1 MPRVKNSTGTQAKAR
16 TRRETILSLV
26 EQLLQADGDDFGLG
40 QQSTVDDHDE
50 KDDLPLNEHLE
61 KFGAKAFDDFE
72 RKVVRLDQELSNF
85 SVAARRMG
93 GSAAIIFFAPR
104 LQTRLAN
111 LLFLYQCNA
120 AQLYPHNIQHP
131 AAVSSKRGDS
141 DSETSKHPP
150 IRRTPRS
157 YSKHGVLFTL
167 DPDTKLDEFPAQ
179 FRDLGEEVAAFLSRL
194 NDIPDFVDGA
204 LTVSMSSFESDL
216 RYWAD
221 CLQEY
226 RGQFRHSA
234 VQRYVQEMSLELGV
248 HIDNI
253 TSALSSFIAVGIPTV
268 YSAQKYATAN
278 LLNLSTF
285 TTFFSVLTATGLQ
298 MSFELPN
305 GWAVN
310 SFWFASLV
318 FSVSAAINGLLA
330 LRWKRA
336 IYRSPEHR
344 VPWWI
349 LIWMNRSP
357 FIFLVLSVVCFTIG
371 LSLFAFASGQS
382 HFTLTVTTALNSCSS
397 FGTCTLTIAAWFAL
411 ERWVYSIHRGKKWLG
426 DIIFELR
433 ETLFQSPIVSSV
445 RRALMG
451 SQKWISARTTSS
463 SNIQLRRVRF
473 TESYVEDIEGGLSES
488 YSMLSTSNM
497 SRRWGLEAGSIPLIS
512 IPGGFNGLP
521 VASGSGL
528 ANSFPPSVS
537 VGKQLWKNAIR
548 TVKMHREMSQ
558 RQRMPSNP
566 KRQRMLNPKRATTN
580 PPFKAKTQS
589 RVNTLIP
596 KLGCLQ
602 LTQETIPHQAMVAH
616 LQFSPD
622 GQFLA
627 SSGWDRI
634 AVIFRL
640 QESVLTH
647 HRTLG
652 HAKGFADQIAW
663 SPTGLILLA
672 KQSTAVKV
680 WTQPDGVCKQTIERH
695 TSVESIVWFPGGEA
709 FLSVEGSLVVKL
721 SLEGKILDSY
731 GFGSMTLQAVGVT
744 PDGLRLLGVGSLPKS
759 PNGIEPSRSRA
770 ENRLTGTSGAEDLF
784 HFYFNDAS
792 VYNMETSQMEHITP
806 VLDNVKGISLTNT
819 RDGILA
825 LVSYKGK
832 VSPQLWKL
840 QIGKNTARLQLRQ
853 VYNANTSVD
862 FVGSSYFGGKNDELV
877 LCAGNTRD
885 IHIWDR
891 DSGILIHHIRAQHFG
906 EDLACI
912 AWNHAAENPFMF
924 ATGGHDGRVQLWT
937 KPEEERIQES
947 KEQQP
952 QSILED
958 IPLLFTRSTP
968 PLDVEESQ
976 RTKFVEEAEFAE
988 LFAKGYGK
996 LQFWTSLVSVNLPMI
1011 PVVTFLGRSDTAH

>member
-1 MPRVKNSTGTQAKAR
+1 MIINPLDRIDTGVRYIFIDLGSSTKFTEPRLVPFRDGWLKEIPEVHDIDDQGNRERTRFYEPFKVLTSVSDLLDHAVLPCIRLSSPPSHHLNNSLSMPRVKNSTGTQAKAR

-26 EQLLQADGDDFGLG
+26 EQLLQAGDDFGLG

-50 KDDLPLNEHLE
+50 TDDP
-61 KFGAKAFDDFE
+61 
-72 RKVVRLDQELSNF
+72 
-85 SVAARRMG
+85 RRMG
-93 GSAAIIFFAPR
+93 GSAAIIYFAPR

-111 LLFLYQCNA
+111 LLYLYQCNA
-120 AQLYPHNIQHP
+120 AHLYPHNIQHP
-131 AAVSSKRGDS
+131 SQRGD
-141 DSETSKHPP
+141 ETSNHPP

-167 DPDTKLDEFPAQ
+167 DPNTTLDEFPTQ
-179 FRDLGEEVAAFLSRL
+179 FRDLGVEVAAFLNCL

-204 LTVSMSSFESDL
+204 LTVSISSFESDL

-234 VQRYVQEMSLELGV
+234 VQRYVQEMSLKLGI

-253 TSALSSFIAVGIPTV
+253 TSALSSFIAVAV
-268 YSAQKYATAN
+268 
-278 LLNLSTF
+278 LLST
-285 TTFFSVLTATGLQ
+285 
-298 MSFELPN
+298 
-305 GWAVN
+305 
-310 SFWFASLV
+310 
-318 FSVSAAINGLLA
+318 
-330 LRWKRA
+330 
-336 IYRSPEHR
+336 
-344 VPWWI
+344 
-349 LIWMNRSP
+349 
-357 FIFLVLSVVCFTIG
+357 
-371 LSLFAFASGQS
+371 AFPG
-382 HFTLTVTTALNSCSS
+382 
-397 FGTCTLTIAAWFAL
+397 TLTIAAWFAL
-411 ERWVYSIHRGKKWLG
+411 EEWVYSIHRGKKWLG

-451 SQKWISARTTSS
+451 SQKWISARTTLS

-473 TESYVEDIEGGLSES
+473 TESDVEKSSDIEGGLSES
-488 YSMLSTSNM
+488 YSMPSTSNM

-627 SSGWDRI
+627 SSCWDRI

-672 KQSTAVKV
+672 KQSTAIKV
-680 WTQPDGVCKQTIERH
+680 WTQPDGVCKRTIERH
-695 TSVESIVWFPGGEA
+695 TSVESIVWFPGGEV

-721 SLEGKILDSY
+721 ILDSY
-731 GFGSMTLQAVGVT
+731 SFGSMTLQAVGV
-744 PDGLRLLGVGSLPKS
+744 GSLPKS
-759 PNGIEPSRSRA
+759 PNGLEPSRSRA
-770 ENRLTGTSGAEDLF
+770 ENRLT
-784 HFYFNDAS
+784 

-862 FVGSSYFGGKNDELV
+862 FVGSSYFGGKNNELV

-891 DSGILIHHIRAQHFG
+891 DSGILIHDIRAQHFG

-924 ATGGHDGRVQLWT
+924 ATRGHDGRVQLWT

-958 IPLLFTRSTP
+958 IPSLFTRSTP

-976 RTKFVEEAEFAE
+976 RTE
-988 LFAKGYGK
+988 
-996 LQFWTSLVSVNLPMI
+996 
-1011 PVVTFLGRSDTAH
+1011 